1 MFFTVAVSLS
11 ALLTL
16 YRLFQLVFGGSPA
29 KPAIP
34 KAQTTTTRH
43 RMEAVESSPPLP
55 TVIYNFDPAE
65 DLVALVA
72 VDQSETMLAVEEDG
86 KDAVIFI
93 GNSALSRVIGAA
105 KTLTAAHVTFISEDV
120 AGTLRAMHYYS
131 DQMPNKVNIQSGQI
145 ERHIWNAPKRTMG
158 SPFARVYNRD

>member
-16 YRLFQLVFGGSPA
+16 YGLFQLVFGGSPA

-34 KAQTTTTRH
+34 NAQTTTTRH
-43 RMEAVESSPPLP
+43 RMESVEYSPPLP

-72 VDQSETMLAVEEDG
+72 VDQSETIVTVEEDG

-93 GNSALSRVIGAA
+93 GNSALARVIGAA
-105 KTLTAAHVTFISEDV
+105 KTLTPEHVTFMSSEVVDI
-120 AGTLRAMHYYS
+120 L
-131 DQMPNKVNIQSGQI
+131 
-145 ERHIWNAPKRTMG
+145 NADTR
-158 SPFARVYNRD
+158 S